1 MTIEYFTWDSHQYMK
16 LPDVCASIQTT
27 MRSLFLITSLRNQFL
42 RSELPYNIWLRI
54 KIIDKMLSKILLTYR
69 APKSTE
75 NDYIDFNVFHSI
87 NLKNRTA
94 LIEQFL
100 FEDIKYIILQLQN
113 FLKKSHLK

>member
-1 MTIEYFTWDSHQYMK
+1 
-16 LPDVCASIQTT
+16 
-27 MRSLFLITSLRNQFL
+27 
-42 RSELPYNIWLRI
+42 
-54 KIIDKMLSKILLTYR
+54 MLSKILLTYR

-75 NDYIDFNVFHSI
+75 NNYIDFNVFHSI

-113 FLKKSHLK
+113 FYKKIPFEIVDLKTTALYFLGFNTGEMEKNIH